1 MHVLSLHMFFLYPRP
16 LTMYIHSTSSSHY
29 CDSESPGSVG
39 IVKNKDSLLCFTSRK
54 IALSKKYSYVW

>member
-1 MHVLSLHMFFLYPRP
+1 MRVLSLHMFFLYPRP
-16 LTMYIHSTSSSHY
+16 LTMYIHYTSSSHY

-39 IVKNKDSLLCFTSRK
+39 IVKNLVCFTSRK